1 MAGIILPLLYSSAQQ
16 EAPIPPESLPD
27 LNIWYDAGAGTAV
40 NFGSAKT
47 NGSSISAW
55 DDISGGGH
63 DANTNGGAGK
73 NPTYTIPIQNGLGS
87 VTYSSAS
94 LQNLDVNPIAWA
106 QSLAGFTIYVAAR
119 PTSFASAFPLTVSNA
134 NLGMLWNGTAWQVGA
149 AAGLGTVS
157 PTNDTAKFH
166 MYGMV
171 FDGSQTGNANR
182 LQFRLDK
189 VAQTLNFGAT
199 TVGTTTSASATTFF
213 FGGDNRTSF
222 GYMNG
227 YIGEVLIWT
236 RALNPI
242 EINGTENYL
251 NNRWA
256 LGLA

>member
-1 MAGIILPLLYSSAQQ
+1 MSGTIMPFFYSAAQQ
-16 EAPIPPESLPD
+16 GAPVPPASLPN
-27 LNIWYDAGAGTAV
+27 LNIWYDAGTGSAV
-40 NFGSAKT
+40 NFGTVKT
-47 NGSSISAW
+47 NDSSISKW
-55 DDISGGGH
+55 QDISGSGH
-63 DANTNGGAGK
+63 DANTNGGSGK
-73 NPTYTIPIQNGLGS
+73 NPTYTIPIQYGLGS

-94 LQNLDVNPIAWA
+94 SQNLDVNPIAWA

-119 PTSFASAFPLTVSNA
+119 PTSFASAFPLTVTNA
-134 NLGMLWNGTAWQVGA
+134 NLGMLWTGSAWQVGGG
-149 AAGLGTVS
+149 AGLGTVT
-157 PTNDTAKFH
+157 PTNNTAKFH

-182 LQFRLDK
+182 LRFRLDK

-222 GYMNG
+222 GFMNG

-236 RALNPI
+236 RGLSSI
-242 EINGTENYL
+242 DINGVENYL

-256 LGLA
+256 LGL